1 MPIVKNKFDIII
13 LSLTKDGESLSR
25 LCKCL
30 NSYRHTAQD
39 IINKIYV
46 VETNTELEDMLPGWA
61 TVIKPGGEFN
71 YNKFFN
77 IALEKCEAEFIF
89 GPNNDLEILP
99 GCLQTILKEF
109 QTNKKIDSISPI
121 DRNWHRHTKMY
132 LPDDNKLYYGFDVS
146 LHMFGCAWAAR
157 RSVFEKIGYLDE
169 QFYFF
174 YQDNDYIECL
184 KACGL
189 QHGVHTG
196 ARISHKSGGSN
207 DIADKKFKYLPE
219 NMHIQGEMFKKKWWN
234 NNKFKVFKQYS
245 T

>member
-1 MPIVKNKFDIII
+1 MSIISGKFDIII

-25 LCKCL
+25 LCKCIK
-30 NSYRHTAQD
+30 SYRDTAAD
-39 IINKIYV
+39 IINKFFI
-46 VETNTELEDMLPGWA
+46 VETNISLDDVLPDWV

-89 GPNNDLEILP
+89 GPNNDLVIQP

-109 QTNKKIDSISPI
+109 QTNPNIHSISPV
-121 DRNWHRHTKMY
+121 DRTWYRHTKMY

-174 YQDNDYIECL
+174 N
-184 KACGL
+184 
-189 QHGVHTG
+189 
-196 ARISHKSGGSN
+196 RIKN
-207 DIADKKFKYLPE
+207 Y
-219 NMHIQGEMFKKKWWN
+219 
-234 NNKFKVFKQYS
+234 
-245 T
+245 